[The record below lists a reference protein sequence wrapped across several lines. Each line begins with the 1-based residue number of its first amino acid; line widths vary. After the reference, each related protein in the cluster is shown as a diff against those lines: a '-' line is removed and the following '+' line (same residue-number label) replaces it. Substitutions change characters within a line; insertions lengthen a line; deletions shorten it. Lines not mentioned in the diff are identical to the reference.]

1 MKIPFAQIDAFATR
15 LFEGNPAA
23 VMPLE
28 EWLSGPDATVRAR
41 LLAGFIMGMS
51 VSRELGGGS
60 FNIEPAQCEEMRDRL
75 APILQSLIDG

>member
-1 MKIPFAQIDAFATR
+1 M
-15 LFEGNPAA
+15 
-23 VMPLE
+23 
-28 EWLSGPDATVRAR
+28 RAR

-75 APILQSLIDG
+75 ALILQSLIDG